1 MLFGYFIGAMLA
13 EPVLWIL
20 GIVLAIALFWEGG
33 QFFEHFAW
41 WLPFAVA
48 PAWGL
53 VTFGAQVLMEKDRT
67 QSLLRSGFG
76 SIWAFGMMWYLR
88 WPFGSVRLF
97 FETLP
102 LTLFLLFVSLWWFMR
117 IEDPQPPD
125 PAVIREREMRERRA
139 QRILSQT
146 YVPPLQD
153 PAYQPEED
161 ASLDETTKLV
171 GINELPSELAERNP
185 QLYHVK
191 YAASYCEKARREWR
205 REQAEWLY
213 YLHRYIPPVTQEG
226 YDANQDPVLATYWMA
241 VLRPKYGMRVEND
254 IDRAKVLPEVA
265 RARHSWYQESLAS
278 VGRDPEQVDWST
290 WRLPDLSHSFFIK
303 PGGWWRVILGFLLT
317 PFRLVA
323 AGFALAFLALLL
335 AIPPAFVVLLFLLV
349 FDRALLG
356 AWLHDG
362 VRAVARGWVWLRHAP
377 WGAWERRART
387 EWLRLLR
394 RA

>member
-1 MLFGYFIGAMLA
+1 MIGFFIGAVLA
-13 EPVLWIL
+13 EPVLWLL
-20 GIVLAIALFWEGG
+20 GLVGVVSLVWEGG

-41 WLPFAVA
+41 WVPFAVA

-53 VTFGAQVLMEKDRT
+53 VTFGAQVLMEQDRT
-67 QSLLRSGFG
+67 QSFLRSGFG
-76 SIWAFGMMWYLR
+76 SIWALGMMGYLR

-102 LTLFLLFVSLWWFMR
+102 LTLFLLFVSLWWFMQ
-117 IEDPQPPD
+117 IEDPKPPD
-125 PAVIREREMRERRA
+125 PATIREREMRERRA

-161 ASLDETTKLV
+161 EALDKTTKLV
-171 GINELPSELAERNP
+171 GINELPGELAARNP

-213 YLHRYIPPVTQEG
+213 YLHRYVPQVMKEG
-226 YDANQDPVLATYWMA
+226 YDANQDKILDQYWMS
-241 VLRPKYGMRVEND
+241 VLRPKYGVYVEND
-254 IDRAKVLPEVA
+254 IYRAKALPEVA
-265 RARHSWYQESLAS
+265 RARHSWYQETLAA
-278 VGRDPEQVDWST
+278 VGHDPEQVDWST
-290 WRLPDLSHSFFIK
+290 WRLPDLSRSFFME
-303 PGGWWRVILGFLLT
+303 PGGWWKVILGFLLT

-335 AIPPAFVVLLFLLV
+335 AIPLAFVVLLFLLV
-349 FDRALLG
+349 FDRVLLG
-356 AWLHDG
+356 TWLHDG
-362 VRAVARGWVWLRHAP
+362 VRAVEHAWVWLRHAP
-377 WGAWERRART
+377 WGTWGHAARR
-387 EWLRLLR
+387 ELVRLFR
-394 RA
+394 RV